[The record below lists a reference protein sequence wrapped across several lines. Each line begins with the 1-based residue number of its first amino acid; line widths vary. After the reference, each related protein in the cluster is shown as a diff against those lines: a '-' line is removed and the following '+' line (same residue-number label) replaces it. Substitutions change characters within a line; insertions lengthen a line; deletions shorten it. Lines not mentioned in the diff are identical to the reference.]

1 MSEQNQPESAV
12 GNVAPV
18 VVLLFC
24 AIVGVELVFTLAAQ
38 GIIGGKMGIGWRLA
52 AVQDW
57 GLPGPLVSWM
67 WENGRWPASELVRF
81 VSYPFIHGEFTQMIF
96 AGVITLALGKYVGDN
111 FSAPAVLAVFFTAS
125 IAGGLV
131 WGLLSADKSY
141 LIGAYPGAYG
151 LIGAFSY
158 ILWLRLGQ
166 LGENQLKAFQLIGV
180 LLAIQF
186 VLGMLFGTGTTW
198 IGELAGFAAGFA
210 VSFLVSPGGFAR
222 LRASIQRS

>member
-1 MSEQNQPESAV
+1 MSNQSPV

-24 AIVGVELVFTLAAQ
+24 AIVAVELVFTLAAQ
-38 GIIGGKMGIGWRLA
+38 GIIGGKTGIGWRLG

-57 GLPGPLVSWM
+57 GLPGQLVSWM
-67 WENGRWPASELVRF
+67 WENGRWPTSELVRF
-81 VSYPFIHGEFTQMIF
+81 LTYPFVHGGFSQMLF
-96 AGVITLALGKYVGDN
+96 AGVITLALGKYVGDS
-111 FSAPAVLAVFFTAS
+111 FRALAVLAVFFSAS
-125 IAGGLV
+125 IVGGLA
-131 WGLLSADKSY
+131 WGLLSGDKSY

-166 LGENQLKAFQLIGV
+166 MGESQIKAFQLIGV
-180 LLAIQF
+180 LLAIQL
-186 VLGMLFGTGTTW
+186 VLGLAFGMGTTW
-198 IGELAGFAAGFA
+198 IAELAGFATGFL

-222 LRASIQRS
+222 LRARIQRS